1 MSVAFD
7 IGLLPDRPIDEL
19 ARLAASAE
27 EKCFEGVWIA
37 DSQSIF
43 RDAYAAL
50 TICALR
56 TERMLLATG
65 VTNPLTRHPAVL
77 AGVIATVDEISGG
90 RAILG
95 IGTGE
100 SAVKTIGRKAS
111 TLREMEEA
119 ILAIRS
125 LLAGESTEYQGT
137 TLKMSWPTRC
147 VPIYVAASGPKT
159 LQLAGRIAD
168 GVLFQVG
175 ASPVLVEYALNE
187 IRKGAEQAGRSY
199 EEIQL
204 CMRLACNL
212 SSNGEEARRE
222 LRPYAAAAAVTTFRS
237 VPASIISDEIGQ
249 DIRRLRERYDY
260 HKHTNVDAGHQELV
274 TSTILDAVAIAG
286 TPEEAL
292 PKFKK
297 IAGMGIHR
305 IVIPLTGSDPD
316 GVMKVLAEEIRPHLS
331 KSGS

>member
-19 ARLAASAE
+19 ARLAASAA

-43 RDAYAAL
+43 R
-50 TICALR
+50 R
-56 TERMLLATG
+56 
-65 VTNPLTRHPAVL
+65 NPAVL